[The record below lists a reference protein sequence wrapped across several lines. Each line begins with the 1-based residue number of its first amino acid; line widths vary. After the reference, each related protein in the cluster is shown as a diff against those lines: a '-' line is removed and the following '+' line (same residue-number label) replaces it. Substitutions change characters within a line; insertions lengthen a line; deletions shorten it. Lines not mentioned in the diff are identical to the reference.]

1 MENKNN
7 TNVTGGNS
15 TNKPNNSNTDN
26 NSLALYY
33 GIGAVVV
40 VLLII
45 FFSSKTGLV
54 EELDKTVADQ
64 PVLDIPV
71 EDVSTGSVNHI
82 VKKVPSIS
90 YADALIQYKEARIQI
105 DEDCQAFP
113 NNVTYKNGTSIMID
127 NRAGVDRIVKVGSAY
142 SVKAYNFKIIK
153 LERATLPETLL
164 VDCDTYKNVAT
175 ILVQQ

>member
-7 TNVTGGNS
+7 TNVAGASTANKANVAS
-15 TNKPNNSNTDN
+15 TNSPKH
-26 NSLALYY
+26 SLALYY

-40 VLLII
+40 ILLIM
-45 FFSSKTGLV
+45 FVSRGRETF
-54 EELDKTVADQ
+54 DKVSTTQ
-64 PVLDIPV
+64 PLDIPT
-71 EDVSTGSVNHI
+71 EDVSDGSVNAP

-90 YADALIQYKEARIQI
+90 YADALIKYKEARIQI

-127 NRAGVDRIVKVGSAY
+127 NRSAVNRTMKVGGIY
-142 SVKAYNFKIIK
+142 TVKAYGFKIIK
-153 LERATLPETLL
+153 LDRPKLPETLL

>member
-7 TNVTGGNS
+7 TNVAGPS
-15 TNKPNNSNTDN
+15 TTSTTKKTDNTSSN

-40 VLLII
+40 VLLIMFVSRGRAKFDEVTI
-45 FFSSKTGLV
+45 TTP
-54 EELDKTVADQ
+54 TV
-64 PVLDIPV
+64 DIPT
-71 EDVSTGSVNHI
+71 EDVSAGSVNAP

-90 YADALIQYKEARIQI
+90 YADALIKYKEARIQI

-127 NRAGVDRIVKVGSAY
+127 NRAGVARKVKVGGVYDIKAY
-142 SVKAYNFKIIK
+142 SFKIIK
-153 LERATLPETLL
+153 LESKTLPETLL
-164 VDCDTYKNVAT
+164 VDCDTFQNVAT
-175 ILVQQ
+175 ILVQE